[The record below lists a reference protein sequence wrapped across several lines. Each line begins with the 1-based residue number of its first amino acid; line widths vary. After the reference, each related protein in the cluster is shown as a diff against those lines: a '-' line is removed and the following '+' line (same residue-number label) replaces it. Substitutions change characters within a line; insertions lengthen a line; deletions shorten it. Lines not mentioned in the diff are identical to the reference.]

1 MNDTTDIARIIRPAN
16 TAAVRLQFIRA
27 RTCYGHL
34 AGEVAVKVLAAML
47 QARWLA
53 AKGRDFEITA
63 LGQQQLAALGV
74 DVAGA
79 LRSRRLHARA
89 CLDLTQRRPHLSGA
103 LGDALLDCFVARG
116 WVQRQPRSRAV
127 RITRKGQAGF
137 RRGFGI

>member
-1 MNDTTDIARIIRPAN
+1 MTDTNDIARIARPASA
-16 TAAVRLQFIRA
+16 AAVRLQFVRA

-47 QARWLA
+47 RARWLTVE
-53 AKGRDFEITA
+53 GRDYAITT
-63 LGQQQLAALGV
+63 LGEQQLAALGV